1 MHTKFNIEVS
11 GFQNKEMKNFR
22 VGFSRQMLNASA
34 TCSNKGFRYPKNEV
48 GMYNLH
54 LIWILCTRV
63 TLLFLLIL
71 STYCI
76 FKNIWWMRGLQKIF
90 RFYQTLSQNQI
101 IFLHNNLT
109 FQDDS

>member
-34 TCSNKGFRYPKNEV
+34 TCSSKGFRYPKNKV

-54 LIWILCTRV
+54 LIDLDIMYQGNPPFFVNFVYLLYFQKHLVDAWIAKD
-63 TLLFLLIL
+63 F
-71 STYCI
+71 
-76 FKNIWWMRGLQKIF
+76 
-90 RFYQTLSQNQI
+90 
-101 IFLHNNLT
+101 
-109 FQDDS
+109 